1 MTKDFPTMTF
11 LSLRLHPLRA
21 CLIALVA
28 CGLVL
33 PVRTL
38 AASTPT
44 AAPSQGSLYA
54 GPCAAGNSS
63 YYTLDLAPGS
73 TYTNCLNVAN
83 TTTAPMPVTA
93 YPVDGLT
100 GVTSGAV
107 YSNEGVALRSAGTWI
122 SMKQQSYTLPP
133 GVRTKIYF
141 TIHVPSN
148 ATPGDHL
155 AGVAIQPSHT
165 STSKGS
171 LSITIVNRLV
181 IATVIVVPGPAAVRF
196 AIDSA
201 QIEELQATH
210 SASIT
215 TGLSNTGQL
224 YGKSTVTI
232 RIHNA
237 TYDKTNTLKLDNI
250 LPGDTIPYPFRWP
263 YSIPVG
269 TYSVTVTVRWHSQ
282 GETGTPESTTRT
294 FTSTVASALK
304 ATKQNVEYV
313 PEGSTSGVPVW
324 VWILIGGILLVIIA
338 AAVVI
343 TILVRRQRNLKQ
355 ELRLSKL

>member
-1 MTKDFPTMTF
+1 MT
-11 LSLRLHPLRA
+11 SPLFRFS
-21 CLIALVA
+21 
-28 CGLVL
+28 
-33 PVRTL
+33 PVRTCLAIAVACSLLVPVSAL
-38 AASTPT
+38 AASTPSST
-44 AAPSQGSLYA
+44 PSSGSLYA

-73 TYTNCLNVAN
+73 TFTNCLNVAN
-83 TTTAPMPVTA
+83 TTTTPMPVTA

-100 GVTSGAV
+100 GATSGAV
-107 YSNEGVALRSAGTWI
+107 YSNEGIALKGAGTWI
-122 SMKQQSYTLPP
+122 TMKQEDYTLAS

-141 TIHVPSN
+141 TIHVPAH

-171 LSITIVNRLV
+171 LSITIINRIV
-181 IATVIVVPGPAAVRF
+181 IATVIVVPGPAAVQF

-201 QIEELQATH
+201 QIQELQATH

-224 YGKSTVTI
+224 FGKSTVTI
-232 RIHNA
+232 RIHNSS
-237 TYDKTNTLKLDNI
+237 YDKTSTLQLDNI

-263 YSIPVG
+263 YNIPVG
-269 TYSVTVTVRWHSQ
+269 TYAVTVTVRWHSQ
-282 GETGTPESTTRT
+282 GVTGTPESTTRT
-294 FTSTVASALK
+294 FTDTLAAALK

-313 PEGSTSGVPVW
+313 PEANNAGVPLW
-324 VWILIGGILLVIIA
+324 VWFVMAGILIVVIA
-338 AAVVI
+338 AAIVI

>member
-1 MTKDFPTMTF
+1 MNF
-11 LSLRLHPLRA
+11 LPPRFHPLRA
-21 CLIALVA
+21 CLAAVTA
-28 CGLVL
+28 CCLLL
-33 PVRTL
+33 PVTVL
-38 AASTPT
+38 AAGTPT
-44 AAPSQGSLYA
+44 AAPSSGSLYA
-54 GPCAAGNSS
+54 GPCSAGNSS
-63 YYTLDLAPGS
+63 YYTLDLAPGA

-83 TTTAPMPVTA
+83 TTTSPMPVAA

-107 YSNEGVALRSAGTWI
+107 YSNEGVALKGAGTWI
-122 SMKQQSYTLPP
+122 SMKQQDYTLSP

-141 TIHVPSN
+141 TIHVPSS

-201 QIEELQATH
+201 KIEELQATH

-224 YGKSTVTI
+224 FGKSTVTI
-232 RIHNA
+232 RIHNSS
-237 TYDKTNTLKLDNI
+237 YDKTNTLKLDNI

-263 YSIPVG
+263 YSIPAG
-269 TYSVTVTVRWHSQ
+269 TYTVTVTVKWHSQ
-282 GETGTPESTTRT
+282 GATGTPESTTRT
-294 FTSTVASALK
+294 FTSTVASSLK

-313 PEGSTSGVPVW
+313 PEASSQGVPLW
-324 VWILIGGILLVIIA
+324 VWFLVGGILIVVIA
-338 AAVVI
+338 AAVII
-343 TILVRRQRNLKQ
+343 TVLVRWQRNLKQ